1 MKSYLDMY
9 LSLYEDF
16 YTYNKVGNYPISD
29 ILDLFHCS
37 ELSFYDE
44 EKLFKLLNGISE
56 NSFNSGFEFAMK
68 IFSNNL

>member
-16 YTYNKVGNYPISD
+16 FTFDKINYPIND
-29 ILDLFHCS
+29 LLELFHCS
-37 ELSFYDE
+37 GLSFDDY
-44 EKLFKLLNGISE
+44 EKLLKLLSGISE
-56 NSFNSGFEFAMK
+56 DSFNLGFSFAIR

>member
-1 MKSYLDMY
+1 MY

-37 ELSFYDE
+37 GLSFDNDE
-44 EKLFKLLNGISE
+44 KLLNLLNSISE
-56 NSFNSGFEFAMK
+56 NSFNSGF
-68 IFSNNL
+68 